1 MTSPG
6 LLQDLSDDSL
16 REWIQMIHRLTGITI
31 SESRRSMV
39 QGRLRKRVLELKLSS
54 YQEYFAYVQTKAD
67 EKTIFIDLITT
78 NETYFYRTPRIWD
91 YIEKEFLPQWHKTR
105 PGGNLQ
111 AWSAA
116 ASSGEEAHTL
126 GILLQNYRS
135 TRADFSY
142 SILGTDISQK
152 MVQSCQQGEYVG
164 KALDHFQKLRPDLA
178 QKFLVPLPSG
188 ASTVHADIRLRLKF
202 KTHNLF
208 QPLVGAPKFD
218 LILLRNVLIYF
229 TPKDQEVVLQNVAAN
244 LAGDGVLIIGES
256 ESLTHIQTPF
266 RSLHPLIYTKASP
279 AELLKQAAS

>member
-1 MTSPG
+1 MASPG
-6 LLQDLSDDSL
+6 LLEDLSDDSL

-54 YQEYFAYVQTKAD
+54 YEEYFAFVQTKAE
-67 EKTIFIDLITT
+67 EKTTFIDLITT
-78 NETYFYRTPRIWD
+78 NETYFYRTPRIWE

-105 PGGNLQ
+105 PGGTLQ

-152 MVQSCQQGEYVG
+152 MVQSCQQGEYIG
-164 KALDHFQKLRPDLA
+164 KALEHFRKLRPELA
-178 QKFLVPLPSG
+178 QKFLLQLENG
-188 ASTVHADIRLRLKF
+188 ASQVHADIRLRLKF

-208 QPLVGAPKFD
+208 QTLAGAPKFD

-229 TPKDQEVVLQNVAAN
+229 TPKDQEVVLRNVAAN
-244 LAGDGVLIIGES
+244 LAEDGVLIIGES

-266 RSLHPLIYTKASP
+266 RLIHPLIYSKATEASSP
-279 AELLKQAAS
+279 KQVA